1 MKIHF
6 FLFLILFT
14 FTKVESIETK
24 IIHKI
29 QNEIITSI
37 DIKNEFKYL
46 TVLNVALKELDKEK
60 ILYISNDSAI
70 REKIKKI
77 EILKNFKEIKI
88 NEEYLNLLLKNI
100 FLSLNLESLD
110 EFKIYLKDYDLTL
123 EYIKNKVTIDAMWN
137 ELVVQ
142 KYKSRVKI
150 NEKKIKETLLKKINV
165 KSKEYKLS
173 EILFEIKNKE
183 EINKKYNE
191 IIKSIT
197 QIGFEN
203 SASIYSFS
211 ESAKT
216 GGDIGWISENSF
228 NSKIKENIDYLRI
241 GEVSKPIILANGVLI
256 LKVTNIKISKLNI
269 NPEAQI
275 NEAIKYERNRQLNLY
290 SKIYYNKIKKNLEF
304 DE

>member
-110 EFKIYLKDYDLTL
+110 EFKIS
-123 EYIKNKVTIDAMWN
+123 N
-137 ELVVQ
+137 
-142 KYKSRVKI
+142 
-150 NEKKIKETLLKKINV
+150 TLLDIN
-165 KSKEYKLS
+165 YT
-173 EILFEIKNKE
+173 
-183 EINKKYNE
+183 
-191 IIKSIT
+191 KSIDVAMNET
-197 QIGFEN
+197 YGRV
-203 SASIYSFS
+203 
-211 ESAKT
+211 
-216 GGDIGWISENSF
+216 F
-228 NSKIKENIDYLRI
+228 N
-241 GEVSKPIILANGVLI
+241 
-256 LKVTNIKISKLNI
+256 
-269 NPEAQI
+269 QI
-275 NEAIKYERNRQLNLY
+275 N
-290 SKIYYNKIKKNLEF
+290 
-304 DE
+304 